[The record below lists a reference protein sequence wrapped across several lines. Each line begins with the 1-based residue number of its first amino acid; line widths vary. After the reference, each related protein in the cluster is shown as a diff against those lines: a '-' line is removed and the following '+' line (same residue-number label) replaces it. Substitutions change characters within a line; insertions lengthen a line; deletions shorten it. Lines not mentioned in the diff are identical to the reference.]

1 MTRSVT
7 AQFVE
12 RWPLVAA
19 QSIEL
24 HLLPQPGTSRQHT
37 RNGGDQ
43 VSLQCEISVWSMTAW
58 GQSRRTRPRQIRG
71 MSALVRKRTN
81 GGRVDT
87 SASCQREL
95 RAASTER
102 LSVRRSGLHQPSQPL
117 TNISALPPMA
127 RTTTGGEKATK
138 ERPEMRRFIRIVA
151 LAVAL
156 VIPGSAFAQQY
167 PSKPVK
173 IIVPSRPLASPTS
186 SHGWWRRNCRRNLA
200 NSSTSRTSPAPAAIL
215 FASSSIVVNP
225 TLYSKVPFD
234 IDKDFVPVTKAGA
247 TPNSWQVNPDF
258 PASTMT
264 ALIDIIRKELGK
276 YNVASPGT
284 GTTPSLSIEMLR
296 LALGLNFVVVPFA
309 GGGPMVQSLLGGH
322 TPIACGAIANA
333 MALIKVRK
341 IRVLAVTANKRVEFA
356 PEFPT
361 LDELGIKNQEAETM
375 TGVFVPA
382 GTPKPIVDLL
392 QKEISTMVTTPEIK
406 ARLLE
411 LGVVPG
417 GESSAEFA
425 GYVKAEV
432 AKWRKVI
439 TEAKVPPI
447 GG

>member
-1 MTRSVT
+1 
-7 AQFVE
+7 
-12 RWPLVAA
+12 
-19 QSIEL
+19 
-24 HLLPQPGTSRQHT
+24 
-37 RNGGDQ
+37 
-43 VSLQCEISVWSMTAW
+43 
-58 GQSRRTRPRQIRG
+58 
-71 MSALVRKRTN
+71 
-81 GGRVDT
+81 
-87 SASCQREL
+87 
-95 RAASTER
+95 
-102 LSVRRSGLHQPSQPL
+102 
-117 TNISALPPMA
+117 
-127 RTTTGGEKATK
+127 
-138 ERPEMRRFIRIVA
+138 MRRFIRIVA

-173 IIVPSRPLASPTS
+173 IIVPFPPAGVTDIVARLVAQKLSEKLGEQFYIENIAGAGGNLGMGQAARSPGDGYT
-186 SHGWWRRNCRRNLA
+186 
-200 NSSTSRTSPAPAAIL
+200 IL

-264 ALIDIIRKELGK
+264 ALIDIIRKEPGK

-322 TPIACGAIANA
+322 TPIACSAIGNA
-333 MALIKVRK
+333 MALIKDRK
-341 IRVLAVTANKRVEFA
+341 IRVLAITANKRVEFA
-356 PEFPT
+356 PEIPT
-361 LDELGIKNQEAETM
+361 LDELGIQNQEAETM
-375 TGVFVPA
+375 TGVFVPT